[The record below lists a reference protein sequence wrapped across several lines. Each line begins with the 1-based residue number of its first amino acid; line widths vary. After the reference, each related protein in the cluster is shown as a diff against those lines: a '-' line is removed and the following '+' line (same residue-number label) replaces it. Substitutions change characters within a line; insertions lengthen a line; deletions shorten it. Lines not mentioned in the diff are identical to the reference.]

1 MSRFERLT
9 ARSPRNNMAYLVDV
23 KNDEQGLEGSYNT
36 LVCVREAFERLAQYE
51 ETGLTPWEI
60 AVLRAE
66 NKRRR
71 DAIESAWG
79 DLTLALAGED
89 NAWAEHA
96 LETLGKALDEVIGSY
111 DQGKVFGV
119 EITIEP
125 YEGVKGDV

>member
-1 MSRFERLT
+1 
-9 ARSPRNNMAYLVDV
+9 MAYLVDV

>member
-9 ARSPRNNMAYLVDV
+9 ARSPRNNMAYLVNV

-125 YEGVKGDV
+125 YEGVK